1 MASSSLAPPP
11 PPPPAQQAQQAQQP
25 GALTPGAAAGVSLGV
40 LAASNIYAMDQIK
53 QGLAES
59 GSCYTADFQTNGKGQ
74 HGRVWESSK
83 GQNLLCS
90 YILELNTLDALKNW
104 TPTDQIGFSAAIALG
119 ARAFFAA
126 FAGSE
131 TKIKKPNDIYFSDR
145 KAGGILIENL
155 VRGKEWTWTV
165 IGIGMNINQ
174 NSFSSAAV
182 NSVSSNPISLQEI
195 TNKSWDVKQMQKHL
209 SEALNN
215 AIQDWLI
222 KGDEKT
228 VEALDAF
235 CIEIN

>member
-1 MASSSLAPPP
+1 LSPATPNILLGAP
-11 PPPPAQQAQQAQQP
+11 
-25 GALTPGAAAGVSLGV
+25 LIELSTIDST
-40 LAASNIYAMDQIK
+40 NIYAMAQIK
-53 QGLAES
+53 AGLAKS

-104 TPTDQIGFSAAIALG
+104 TPTDQIGFSAAIAIG

-126 FAGSE
+126 FAGPE

-155 VRGKEWTWTV
+155 VRGQEWTWTV

-174 NSFSSAAV
+174 TEFSPEAL

-195 TNKSWDVKQMQKHL
+195 TNQSWDVKKMQQHL
-209 SEALNN
+209 SEALND
-215 AIQDWLI
+215 AIHDWLQF
-222 KGDEKT
+222 GEEATLKT
-228 VEALDAF
+228 LEQHIIELDQL
-235 CIEIN
+235 

>member
-1 MASSSLAPPP
+1 MA
-11 PPPPAQQAQQAQQP
+11 
-25 GALTPGAAAGVSLGV
+25 
-40 LAASNIYAMDQIK
+40 QIK
-53 QGLAES
+53 AGLAKS

-90 YILELNTLDALKNW
+90 YILELNTLDALKKW
-104 TPTDQIGFSAAIALG
+104 TPADQIGFSAAIALG

-155 VRGKEWTWTV
+155 VRGQEWTWAV

-174 NSFSSAAV
+174 TEFSPAAL

-195 TNKSWDVKQMQKHL
+195 TNQSWDVKKMQQHL
-209 SEALNN
+209 SEALND
-215 AIQDWLI
+215 AIHDWLQF
-222 KGDEKT
+222 GEEATLKT
-228 VEALDAF
+228 LEQHIIELDQL
-235 CIEIN
+235 

>member
-1 MASSSLAPPP
+1 MSPATPNILLGAP
-11 PPPPAQQAQQAQQP
+11 
-25 GALTPGAAAGVSLGV
+25 LIELSTIDST
-40 LAASNIYAMDQIK
+40 NIYAMDQIK
-53 QGLAES
+53 LGLAKS

-104 TPTDQIGFSAAIALG
+104 TPTDQIGFSASIALG

-131 TKIKKPNDIYFSDR
+131 TKIKKPNDIYFRDR
-145 KAGGILIENL
+145 KAGGLLIENL

-174 NSFSSAAV
+174 SSFSSAAT
-182 NSVSSNPISLQEI
+182 NPISLQEI
-195 TNKSWDVKQMQKHL
+195 TKQSWDLKTMQQHL
-209 SEALNN
+209 TDALNM
-215 AIQDWLI
+215 AIQDWMTNGAAATLKLLEQHI
-222 KGDEKT
+222 IE
-228 VEALDAF
+228 LDQL
-235 CIEIN
+235 

>member
-1 MASSSLAPPP
+1 MSPATPNILLGAP
-11 PPPPAQQAQQAQQP
+11 
-25 GALTPGAAAGVSLGV
+25 LIELSTIDST
-40 LAASNIYAMDQIK
+40 NIYAMAQIK
-53 QGLAES
+53 AGLAKS

-90 YILELNTLDALKNW
+90 YILELNTLDALKKW
-104 TPTDQIGFSAAIALG
+104 TPADQTGFSAAIALG

-155 VRGKEWTWTV
+155 LKGTEWTWTV

-174 NSFSSAAV
+174 SAFSSAAV
-182 NSVSSNPISLQEI
+182 NKVSSNPISLQEI
-195 TNKSWDVKQMQKHL
+195 TNKNWDVKQMQQHL
-209 SEALNN
+209 SDALNI
-215 AIQDWLI
+215 AIQDWMME
-222 KGDEKT
+222 GDEKT
-228 VEALDAF
+228 IQAFNAL
-235 CIEIN
+235 CIEIK

>member
-1 MASSSLAPPP
+1 ME
-11 PPPPAQQAQQAQQP
+11 
-25 GALTPGAAAGVSLGV
+25 
-40 LAASNIYAMDQIK
+40 QIK
-53 QGLAES
+53 EGLAKS

-90 YILELNTLDALKNW
+90 YILELKTLDALKNW

-119 ARAFFAA
+119 VRTFFAA

-155 VRGKEWTWTV
+155 VRGQEWTWSV

-174 NSFSSAAV
+174 TAFSSAAV

-195 TNKSWDVKQMQKHL
+195 TNQSWDVKKLQQHL
-209 SEALNN
+209 SEALNI
-215 AIQDWLI
+215 AIQDWLQL
-222 KGDEKT
+222 G
-228 VEALDAF
+228 EAATLNQLEQFIIELDKK
-235 CIEIN
+235 

>member
-1 MASSSLAPPP
+1 MA
-11 PPPPAQQAQQAQQP
+11 
-25 GALTPGAAAGVSLGV
+25 
-40 LAASNIYAMDQIK
+40 QIK
-53 QGLAES
+53 AGLAKS

-104 TPTDQIGFSAAIALG
+104 TPADQIGFSAAIALG

-155 VRGKEWTWTV
+155 VRGQEWTWAV

-174 NSFSSAAV
+174 TEFSPEAL

-195 TNKSWDVKQMQKHL
+195 TNQSWDVKKMQQHL
-209 SEALNN
+209 SEALND
-215 AIQDWLI
+215 AIHDWLQF
-222 KGDEKT
+222 GEEATLKT
-228 VEALDAF
+228 LEQHIIELDQL
-235 CIEIN
+235 

>member
-1 MASSSLAPPP
+1 MSPATPNILLGAP
-11 PPPPAQQAQQAQQP
+11 
-25 GALTPGAAAGVSLGV
+25 LIELSTIDST
-40 LAASNIYAMDQIK
+40 NIYAMDQIK
-53 QGLAES
+53 LGLAKS

-174 NSFSSAAV
+174 SSFSSAAV

-195 TNKSWDVKQMQKHL
+195 TNKIWDLKQMQQHL
-209 SEALNN
+209 SEALSN
-215 AIQDWLI
+215 AIQNWLQL
-222 KGDEKT
+222 G
-228 VEALDAF
+228 EAATLNQLEQYVIELDKK
-235 CIEIN
+235 

>member
-1 MASSSLAPPP
+1 MSPATPNILLGAP
-11 PPPPAQQAQQAQQP
+11 
-25 GALTPGAAAGVSLGV
+25 LIELSTIDST
-40 LAASNIYAMDQIK
+40 NIYAMDQIK
-53 QGLAES
+53 QGLAKS

-83 GQNLLCS
+83 GQNILCS

-119 ARAFFAA
+119 ARSFFAG

-155 VRGKEWTWTV
+155 VRGKEWTWSV

-174 NSFSSAAV
+174 NAFSSAAV

-195 TNKSWDVKQMQKHL
+195 TNKSWDVKQLQNHL

-215 AIQDWLI
+215 AIQDWMI
-222 KGDEKT
+222 KGEEKT
-228 VEALDAF
+228 VEALDAL

>member
-1 MASSSLAPPP
+1 MSPATPNILLGAP
-11 PPPPAQQAQQAQQP
+11 
-25 GALTPGAAAGVSLGV
+25 LIELSTIDST
-40 LAASNIYAMDQIK
+40 NIYAMDQIK

-119 ARAFFAA
+119 ARAFFAG

>member
-1 MASSSLAPPP
+1 MSPATPNILLGAP
-11 PPPPAQQAQQAQQP
+11 
-25 GALTPGAAAGVSLGV
+25 LIELSTIDST
-40 LAASNIYAMDQIK
+40 NIYAMAQIK
-53 QGLAES
+53 AGLAKS

-74 HGRVWESSK
+74 HGRVWESTK

-104 TPTDQIGFSAAIALG
+104 TPADQIGFSAAIALG

-155 VRGKEWTWTV
+155 VRGQEWTWTV

-174 NSFSSAAV
+174 TEFSPAAL

-195 TNKSWDVKQMQKHL
+195 TNQSWDIKKMQEHL
-209 SEALNN
+209 SDALND
-215 AIQDWLI
+215 AIHDWLQF
-222 KGDEKT
+222 GEEATLKT
-228 VEALDAF
+228 LEQHIIELDQL
-235 CIEIN
+235 

>member
-1 MASSSLAPPP
+1 MA
-11 PPPPAQQAQQAQQP
+11 
-25 GALTPGAAAGVSLGV
+25 
-40 LAASNIYAMDQIK
+40 QIK
-53 QGLAES
+53 AGLAKS

-74 HGRVWESSK
+74 HGRVWESTK

-90 YILELNTLDALKNW
+90 YILELNTLDALKKW
-104 TPTDQIGFSAAIALG
+104 TPADQIGFSAAIALG

-155 VRGKEWTWTV
+155 VRGQEWTWAV

-174 NSFSSAAV
+174 TEFSPAAL

-195 TNKSWDVKQMQKHL
+195 TNQSWDVKKMQQHL
-209 SEALNN
+209 SEALND
-215 AIQDWLI
+215 AIHDWLQF
-222 KGDEKT
+222 GEEATLKT
-228 VEALDAF
+228 LEQHIIELDQL
-235 CIEIN
+235 

>member
-1 MASSSLAPPP
+1 MSPATPNILLGAP
-11 PPPPAQQAQQAQQP
+11 
-25 GALTPGAAAGVSLGV
+25 LIELSTIDST
-40 LAASNIYAMDQIK
+40 NIYAMAQIK
-53 QGLAES
+53 AELAKS

-74 HGRVWESSK
+74 HGRVWESTK

-104 TPTDQIGFSAAIALG
+104 TPADQIGFSAAIALG

-155 VRGKEWTWTV
+155 VRGQEWTWTV

-174 NSFSSAAV
+174 TEFSPAAL

-195 TNKSWDVKQMQKHL
+195 TNQSWDIKKMQQHL

-215 AIQDWLI
+215 AIHDWLQF
-222 KGDEKT
+222 GEEATLKT
-228 VEALDAF
+228 LEQHIIELDQL
-235 CIEIN
+235 

>member
-1 MASSSLAPPP
+1 MSPATPNILLGAP
-11 PPPPAQQAQQAQQP
+11 
-25 GALTPGAAAGVSLGV
+25 LIELSTIDST
-40 LAASNIYAMDQIK
+40 NIYAMAQIK
-53 QGLAES
+53 AGLAKS
-59 GSCYTADFQTNGKGQ
+59 GSCYTADFQTNGRGQ

-104 TPTDQIGFSAAIALG
+104 TPADQIGFSAAIALG

-155 VRGKEWTWTV
+155 VRGQEWTWTV

-174 NSFSSAAV
+174 SAFSSAAV
-182 NSVSSNPISLQEI
+182 NKVSSNPISLQEI
-195 TNKSWDVKQMQKHL
+195 TNKSWDVKQMQQHL
-209 SEALNN
+209 SEALNI
-215 AIQDWLI
+215 AIQDWMME
-222 KGDEKT
+222 GDEKT
-228 VEALDAF
+228 IQAFNAL
-235 CIEIN
+235 CIEIK

>member
-1 MASSSLAPPP
+1 LSPATPNILLGAP
-11 PPPPAQQAQQAQQP
+11 
-25 GALTPGAAAGVSLGV
+25 LIELSTIEST
-40 LAASNIYAMDQIK
+40 NIYAMEQIK
-53 QGLAES
+53 EGLAKS

-90 YILELNTLDALKNW
+90 YILELKTLDALKNW

-119 ARAFFAA
+119 VRTFFAA

-155 VRGKEWTWTV
+155 VRGQEWTWSV

-174 NSFSSAAV
+174 TAFSSSAV

-195 TNKSWDVKQMQKHL
+195 TNQSWDVKKLQQHL
-209 SEALNN
+209 SEALNI
-215 AIQDWLI
+215 AIQDWLQL
-222 KGDEKT
+222 G
-228 VEALDAF
+228 EAATLNQLEQFIIELDKK
-235 CIEIN
+235 

>member
-1 MASSSLAPPP
+1 LSPATPNILLGAPFIE
-11 PPPPAQQAQQAQQP
+11 
-25 GALTPGAAAGVSLGV
+25 LSTIDST
-40 LAASNIYAMDQIK
+40 NIYAMDQIK
-53 QGLAES
+53 QGLAKS

-174 NSFSSAAV
+174 SSFSSSAV

-195 TNKSWDVKQMQKHL
+195 TNKIWDLKQMQQHL
-209 SEALNN
+209 SEALSN
-215 AIQDWLI
+215 AIQNWLQL
-222 KGDEKT
+222 G
-228 VEALDAF
+228 EAATLNQLEQYVIELDKK
-235 CIEIN
+235 

>member
-1 MASSSLAPPP
+1 MS
-11 PPPPAQQAQQAQQP
+11 PATP
-25 GALTPGAAAGVSLGV
+25 NILLGTPLIELTTIDST
-40 LAASNIYAMDQIK
+40 NIYAMDQIK
-53 QGLAES
+53 QGLAKS

-74 HGRVWESSK
+74 HGRVWESFK
-83 GQNLLCS
+83 GQNILCS
-90 YILELNTLDALKNW
+90 YILELKTLDALKNW

-119 ARAFFAA
+119 TRAFFAA

-174 NSFSSAAV
+174 SSFSTAAV

-195 TNKSWDVKQMQKHL
+195 TNKSWDLKKMQAHL
-209 SEALNN
+209 TDALNI
-215 AIQDWLI
+215 AIQNWMI

-228 VEALDAF
+228 VEALDAL
-235 CIEIN
+235 CIEIK

>member
-1 MASSSLAPPP
+1 LSPATPNILLGAP
-11 PPPPAQQAQQAQQP
+11 
-25 GALTPGAAAGVSLGV
+25 LIELSTIDST
-40 LAASNIYAMDQIK
+40 NIYAMAQIK
-53 QGLAES
+53 AGLAKS

-104 TPTDQIGFSAAIALG
+104 TPADQIGFSAAIALG

-155 VRGKEWTWTV
+155 VRGQEWTWAV

-174 NSFSSAAV
+174 TEFSPEAL

-195 TNKSWDVKQMQKHL
+195 TNQSWDVKKMQQHL
-209 SEALNN
+209 SDVLNN
-215 AIQDWLI
+215 AIHDWLQF
-222 KGDEKT
+222 GEEATLKT
-228 VEALDAF
+228 LEQHIIELDQL
-235 CIEIN
+235 

>member
-1 MASSSLAPPP
+1 MSPATPNILLGAP
-11 PPPPAQQAQQAQQP
+11 
-25 GALTPGAAAGVSLGV
+25 LIELSTIDST
-40 LAASNIYAMDQIK
+40 NIYAMAQIK
-53 QGLAES
+53 AGLAKS

-74 HGRVWESSK
+74 HGRVWESTK

-104 TPTDQIGFSAAIALG
+104 TPADQIGFSAAIALG

-145 KAGGILIENL
+145 KAGGILIENI
-155 VRGKEWTWTV
+155 VRGQEWTWAV

-174 NSFSSAAV
+174 TEFSPEAL

-195 TNKSWDVKQMQKHL
+195 TNQSWDLKKMQQHL

-215 AIQDWLI
+215 AIHDWMQFGEEATL
-222 KGDEKT
+222 KT
-228 VEALDAF
+228 LEQHIIELDQL
-235 CIEIN
+235 

>member
-1 MASSSLAPPP
+1 MSPATPNILLGAP
-11 PPPPAQQAQQAQQP
+11 
-25 GALTPGAAAGVSLGV
+25 LIELSTIDST
-40 LAASNIYAMDQIK
+40 NIYAMDQIK
-53 QGLAES
+53 LGLAKS

-155 VRGKEWTWTV
+155 VRGQEWTWAV

-174 NSFSSAAV
+174 TEFSPEAL

-195 TNKSWDVKQMQKHL
+195 TNQSWDVKKMQQHL
-209 SEALNN
+209 SEALND
-215 AIQDWLI
+215 AIHDWLQF
-222 KGDEKT
+222 GEEATLKT
-228 VEALDAF
+228 LEQHIIELDQL
-235 CIEIN
+235 

>member
-1 MASSSLAPPP
+1 
-11 PPPPAQQAQQAQQP
+11 
-25 GALTPGAAAGVSLGV
+25 
-40 LAASNIYAMDQIK
+40 MDQIK
-53 QGLAES
+53 EGLAKS

-83 GQNLLCS
+83 GQNIICS

-126 FAGSE
+126 FAGPE

-155 VRGKEWTWTV
+155 VRGTAWTWAV

-174 NSFSSAAV
+174 DSFSSAAV
-182 NSVSSNPISLQEI
+182 NRVSSNPISLQEI
-195 TNKSWDVKQMQKHL
+195 TNQSWDLQKMQTHL
-209 SEALNN
+209 SEALNR

-228 VEALDAF
+228 VEALDAL
-235 CIEIN
+235 CIEII

>member
-1 MASSSLAPPP
+1 MSPATPNILLGAPFIE
-11 PPPPAQQAQQAQQP
+11 
-25 GALTPGAAAGVSLGV
+25 LSTIDST
-40 LAASNIYAMDQIK
+40 NIYAMDQIK
-53 QGLAES
+53 LGLAKS

-174 NSFSSAAV
+174 SSFSTAAV

-195 TNKSWDVKQMQKHL
+195 TNKSWDLKKMQAHL
-209 SEALNN
+209 TDALNI
-215 AIQDWLI
+215 AIQNWMI

-228 VEALDAF
+228 VEALDAL
-235 CIEIN
+235 CIEIK

>member
-1 MASSSLAPPP
+1 LSPATPNILLGAP
-11 PPPPAQQAQQAQQP
+11 
-25 GALTPGAAAGVSLGV
+25 LIEMSTIDST
-40 LAASNIYAMDQIK
+40 NIYAMDQIK
-53 QGLAES
+53 QGLAKS

-83 GQNLLCS
+83 GQNILCS
-90 YILELNTLDALKNW
+90 YVLELKALDTVKNW
-104 TPTDQIGFSAAIALG
+104 TPRDQIGFSAAIALG
-119 ARAFFAA
+119 ARAFFAT

-131 TKIKKPNDIYFSDR
+131 TKIKKPNDIYYSDR

-174 NSFSSAAV
+174 NSFSLAAV

-195 TNKSWDVKQMQKHL
+195 TNKIWDVKQMQRHL
-209 SEALNN
+209 SEALNI
-215 AIQDWLI
+215 AIQNWLI

-228 VEALDAF
+228 VEALDAL

>member
-1 MASSSLAPPP
+1 MSPATPNILLGAP
-11 PPPPAQQAQQAQQP
+11 
-25 GALTPGAAAGVSLGV
+25 LIELSTIDST
-40 LAASNIYAMDQIK
+40 NIYAMAQIK
-53 QGLAES
+53 AGLAKS

-74 HGRVWESSK
+74 HGRVWESTK

-90 YILELNTLDALKNW
+90 YILELNTLDALKKW
-104 TPTDQIGFSAAIALG
+104 TPADQIGFSAAIALG

-155 VRGKEWTWTV
+155 VRGQEWTWAV

-174 NSFSSAAV
+174 TEFSPEAL

-195 TNKSWDVKQMQKHL
+195 TNQSWDVKKMQQHL
-209 SEALNN
+209 SEALND
-215 AIQDWLI
+215 AIHDWLQF
-222 KGDEKT
+222 GEEATLKT
-228 VEALDAF
+228 LEQHIIELDQL
-235 CIEIN
+235 